1 MWFPEGLEN
10 TPFKVFTCFLLVMN
24 RKKKLYSWQ
33 YYARLKLTMW
43 FDRIQMFFGEIE
55 FFTWISFSRYSAQS
69 KLSEAED
76 LLYDGA
82 VELFKKKQ
90 ISSGTDLSKL
100 YIEVLE
106 KRDDRTEDEREKVH
120 IFSTQYW

>member
-1 MWFPEGLEN
+1 M
-10 TPFKVFTCFLLVMN
+10 
-24 RKKKLYSWQ
+24 
-33 YYARLKLTMW
+33 
-43 FDRIQMFFGEIE
+43 
-55 FFTWISFSRYSAQS
+55 
-69 KLSEAED
+69 SEAED

-120 IFSTQYW
+120 IFKSEAPALGLLYPPLFVRPVPN

>member
-1 MWFPEGLEN
+1 M
-10 TPFKVFTCFLLVMN
+10 
-24 RKKKLYSWQ
+24 
-33 YYARLKLTMW
+33 
-43 FDRIQMFFGEIE
+43 
-55 FFTWISFSRYSAQS
+55 
-69 KLSEAED
+69 
-76 LLYDGA
+76 LYDGA

-120 IFSTQYW
+120 IFQHNIVIHQELSGSTHIPIVF

>member
-1 MWFPEGLEN
+1 M
-10 TPFKVFTCFLLVMN
+10 K
-24 RKKKLYSWQ
+24 
-33 YYARLKLTMW
+33 
-43 FDRIQMFFGEIE
+43 FF
-55 FFTWISFSRYSAQS
+55 FRYSAQS

-82 VELFKKKQ
+82 GELFKKKQ

-120 IFSTQYW
+120 IFQHNIDKYNVVFFVFREFQVLTLTKLEKV

>member
-1 MWFPEGLEN
+1 
-10 TPFKVFTCFLLVMN
+10 
-24 RKKKLYSWQ
+24 
-33 YYARLKLTMW
+33 LTS
-43 FDRIQMFFGEIE
+43 
-55 FFTWISFSRYSAQS
+55 ISFSDTYSAQS

-82 VELFKKKQ
+82 VELFNKKQ
-90 ISSGTDLSKL
+90 ISSGTEMSKL

-120 IFSTQYW
+120 IFSKQYL

>member
-1 MWFPEGLEN
+1 
-10 TPFKVFTCFLLVMN
+10 
-24 RKKKLYSWQ
+24 
-33 YYARLKLTMW
+33 MW

-82 VELFKKKQ
+82 MELFKKKQ

>member
-1 MWFPEGLEN
+1 M
-10 TPFKVFTCFLLVMN
+10 
-24 RKKKLYSWQ
+24 
-33 YYARLKLTMW
+33 
-43 FDRIQMFFGEIE
+43 
-55 FFTWISFSRYSAQS
+55 
-69 KLSEAED
+69 SEAED

-120 IFSTQYW
+120 IFFNTILIKFSFSEKATKNCAIC